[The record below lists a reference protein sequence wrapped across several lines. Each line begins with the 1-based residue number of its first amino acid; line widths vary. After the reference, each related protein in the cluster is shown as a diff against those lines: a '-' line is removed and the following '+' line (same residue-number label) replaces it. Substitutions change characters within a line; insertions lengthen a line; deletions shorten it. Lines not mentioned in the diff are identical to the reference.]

1 MLTEVPKD
9 LPEPKDELVRVRDTL
24 SISGV
29 DPPVIQVDERRP
41 SQQEVELIWFEGLQ
55 NMLRNNI
62 VEA

>member
-1 MLTEVPKD
+1 MLTEVPED

-24 SISGV
+24 SIEGV